1 MKLFDKIFRR
11 DTEGTDIE
19 VAFGLKQI
27 SNITREQALE
37 IPAVSAAVNFIAGT
51 IASLPIKLYNSND
64 KVQTAA
70 EITEDNRLYLLNEE
84 SGDTLNPTEIKRA
97 VIRDMLLDGTGYM
110 HIERSGN
117 EVSALRYVR
126 DSAVSVEKNSDAIYK
141 TLRMLV
147 DGRVYNPWDFVILS
161 RNSVDGGK
169 GVSILAENPTLLT
182 SSYMLLQLEKA
193 MSRRGGNKKG
203 FLRTEHRVDELAM
216 QTIRE
221 AWRKLYSNNG
231 DGMMILQNGL
241 DFKES
246 SSTAVEMQLNQN
258 KVTNAEQIAMLFG
271 LSPDVLSGRADDR
284 TYINSIRTAVLPVV
298 SAFEMALNRALLLEK
313 EKHNKYFIIDTSELL
328 KADILTRYQ
337 AYQIG
342 LAANFLQP
350 DEIRFKENLAP
361 LGLDFIKL
369 GLNDVLYDP
378 KTKQI
383 YTPNTDSHAKIDDAG
398 LQSGDE
404 GDIITEKRQKSGK
417 GRGGNPYHAANG
429 KFTNAPGG
437 KTREKIKEIKVNDD
451 GTVTTV
457 SEVLPKTKY
466 APSPQRNHKGIQV
479 SQNRYGKLCSA
490 FKERYPD
497 ATKGSKGVI
506 YDDKY
511 AYKAEA
517 DDKGGI
523 IITHKRILK

>member
-11 DTEGTDIE
+11 ETEGTDIE

-51 IASLPIKLYNSND
+51 IASLPIRLYNSND

-203 FLRTEHRVDELAM
+203 FLRTEHRVDEPAM

-313 EKHNKYFIIDTSELL
+313 EKHSKYFVIDTSELL

-378 KTKQI
+378 KTRQI

-398 LQSGDE
+398 LQNGGE
-404 GDIITEKRQKSGK
+404 GDIIAEKRYNDKHDEK
-417 GRGGNPYHAANG
+417 GRFARKDGGSATGTGSLKMSRA
-429 KFTNAPGG
+429 
-437 KTREKIKEIKVNDD
+437 EIKK
-451 GTVTTV
+451 V
-457 SEVLPKTKY
+457 SSEISTNYSRY
-466 APSPQRNHKGIQV
+466 AGKKNCVHYSLWRNEYYQYRFINNGF
-479 SQNRYGKLCSA
+479 A
-490 FKERYPD
+490 D
-497 ATKGSKGVI
+497 
-506 YDDKY
+506 YDFIK
-511 AYKAEA
+511 KV
-517 DDKGGI
+517 KS
-523 IITHKRILK
+523 

>member
-1 MKLFDKIFRR
+1 MGLFDKIFRR
-11 DTEGTDIE
+11 ETEGTDIE

-51 IASLPIKLYNSND
+51 IASLPIRLYNSND
-64 KVQTAA
+64 EVQTAA

-117 EVSALRYVR
+117 EVSALQYVR

-169 GVSILAENPTLLT
+169 GVSILTENPALLT
-182 SSYMLLQLEKA
+182 SSYMMLQLEKA

-203 FLRTEHRVDELAM
+203 FLRTEQRVDDKAL
-216 QTIRE
+216 QKIRE
-221 AWRKLYSNNG
+221 AWKKLYSNNG

-313 EKHNKYFIIDTSELL
+313 EKHSKYFIIDTSELL

-378 KTKQI
+378 TTKQI
-383 YTPNTDSHAKIDDAG
+383 YTPNTDSHTQMGGAG
-398 LQSGDE
+398 D
-404 GDIITEKRQKSGK
+404 
-417 GRGGNPYHAANG
+417 
-429 KFTNAPGG
+429 
-437 KTREKIKEIKVNDD
+437 
-451 GTVTTV
+451 V
-457 SEVLPKTKY
+457 SV
-466 APSPQRNHKGIQV
+466 
-479 SQNRYGKLCSA
+479 
-490 FKERYPD
+490 
-497 ATKGSKGVI
+497 
-506 YDDKY
+506 
-511 AYKAEA
+511 
-517 DDKGGI
+517 
-523 IITHKRILK
+523 

>member
-51 IASLPIKLYNSND
+51 IASLPIRLYNSND
-64 KVQTAA
+64 EVQTAA

-203 FLRTEHRVDELAM
+203 FLRTEQRVDDNAL
-216 QTIRE
+216 QKIRE
-221 AWRKLYSNNG
+221 AWKKLYSNNG

-271 LSPDVLSGRADDR
+271 LSPDVLSGKADDR

-298 SAFEMALNRALLLEK
+298 SAFEMALNRALLLEE
-313 EKHNKYFIIDTSELL
+313 EKHSKYFVIDTSELL

-378 KTKQI
+378 KTRQI

-398 LQSGDE
+398 LQNGGE
-404 GDIITEKRQKSGK
+404 GDIIAEKRE
-417 GRGGNPYHAANG
+417 NPYHAKDG

-479 SQNRYGKLCSA
+479 SQNRYGILCSA
-490 FKERYPD
+490 FKERYPN

>member
-1 MKLFDKIFRR
+1 MGLFDKIFRR

-51 IASLPIKLYNSND
+51 IASLPIRLYNSND
-64 KVQTAA
+64 EVQTAA

-117 EVSALRYVR
+117 EVSALQYVR

-203 FLRTEHRVDELAM
+203 FLRTEHRVDEPAM

-284 TYINSIRTAVLPVV
+284 KYINSIRTAVLPVV

-313 EKHNKYFIIDTSELL
+313 EKNSKYFVIDTSELL

-398 LQSGDE
+398 LQNGGE
-404 GDIITEKRQKSGK
+404 GDIITEKRYNKYHDSK
-417 GRGGNPYHAANG
+417 GRFASKNGGSATGTGSLKMSKA
-429 KFTNAPGG
+429 
-437 KTREKIKEIKVNDD
+437 EIKK
-451 GTVTTV
+451 V
-457 SEVLPKTKY
+457 SSEISTNY
-466 APSPQRNHKGIQV
+466 
-479 SQNRYGKLCSA
+479 NRYAGKKTCLHYSLWRNEYFA
-490 FKERYPD
+490 YHFKNNGFAD
-497 ATKGSKGVI
+497 
-506 YDDKY
+506 YDFVK
-511 AYKAEA
+511 KV
-517 DDKGGI
+517 KS
-523 IITHKRILK
+523 

>member
-1 MKLFDKIFRR
+1 MGLFDKIFRR
-11 DTEGTDIE
+11 DIEGTDIE

-51 IASLPIKLYNSND
+51 IASLPIRLYNSND
-64 KVQTAA
+64 EVQTAA

-203 FLRTEHRVDELAM
+203 FLRTEHRVDESAM
-216 QTIRE
+216 QNIRE

-404 GDIITEKRQKSGK
+404 GGIIAEKRYNDKHDEKGLFASNGGGAIKSV
-417 GRGGNPYHAANG
+417 
-429 KFTNAPGG
+429 TIS
-437 KTREKIKEIKVNDD
+437 ED

-457 SEVLPKTKY
+457 YKPQAKTKY
-466 APSPQRNHKGIQV
+466 APSPQRNHKGIQLDEREYNKV
-479 SQNRYGKLCSA
+479 CSE
-490 FKERYPD
+490 FNSLNP
-497 ATKGSKGVI
+497 GSKKGETDLVSKNGI
-506 YDDKY
+506 RYFVESDG
-511 AYKAEA
+511 E
-517 DDKGGI
+517 GGI
-523 IITHKRILK
+523 TIYRAWEED

>member
-1 MKLFDKIFRR
+1 MFDKIFRR
-11 DTEGTDIE
+11 ETEGTDIE

-51 IASLPIKLYNSND
+51 IASLPIRLYNSND
-64 KVQTAA
+64 EVQTAA
-70 EITEDNRLYLLNEE
+70 EITEDDRLYLLNEE

-203 FLRTEHRVDELAM
+203 FLRTEHRVDDPSM
-216 QTIRE
+216 QAIRE

-271 LSPDVLSGRADDR
+271 LSPDVLSGKADDR

-298 SAFEMALNRALLLEK
+298 SAFEMALNRALLLEE
-313 EKHNKYFIIDTSELL
+313 EKHSKYFVIDTSELL

-404 GDIITEKRQKSGK
+404 GGIITEKRHNDKHDEK
-417 GRGGNPYHAANG
+417 GRFARKGGASLKMSKA
-429 KFTNAPGG
+429 
-437 KTREKIKEIKVNDD
+437 EIKK
-451 GTVTTV
+451 V
-457 SEVLPKTKY
+457 SSEISTNYSRYAGKKKCLHYTLWHDEYFAYYFINNGFADYTFTKKVR
-466 APSPQRNHKGIQV
+466 S
-479 SQNRYGKLCSA
+479 
-490 FKERYPD
+490 
-497 ATKGSKGVI
+497 
-506 YDDKY
+506 
-511 AYKAEA
+511 
-517 DDKGGI
+517 
-523 IITHKRILK
+523 

>member
-1 MKLFDKIFRR
+1 MGLFDRIFRR
-11 DTEGTDIE
+11 DIESTDIE

-51 IASLPIKLYNSND
+51 IASLPIRLYNSND
-64 KVQTAA
+64 KVQTAT

-203 FLRTEHRVDELAM
+203 FLRTEQRVDDNSL
-216 QTIRE
+216 QKIRE
-221 AWRKLYSNNG
+221 AWKKLYSNNG

-271 LSPDVLSGRADDR
+271 LSSDVLSGRADDR

-298 SAFEMALNRALLLEK
+298 SAFEMALNRSLLLEK

-361 LGLDFIKL
+361 LGLNFIKL

-398 LQSGDE
+398 LQNGGE
-404 GDIITEKRQKSGK
+404 GDIIAEKRYNDKHDEK
-417 GRGGNPYHAANG
+417 GRFASKGGGSATGTGSLKMSRA
-429 KFTNAPGG
+429 
-437 KTREKIKEIKVNDD
+437 EIKK
-451 GTVTTV
+451 V
-457 SEVLPKTKY
+457 SSEISTNYSRY
-466 APSPQRNHKGIQV
+466 AGKKKCVHYSLWRNEYYQYRFINNGFADYV
-479 SQNRYGKLCSA
+479 F
-490 FKERYPD
+490 FK
-497 ATKGSKGVI
+497 KVKS
-506 YDDKY
+506 
-511 AYKAEA
+511 
-517 DDKGGI
+517 
-523 IITHKRILK
+523 

>member
-51 IASLPIKLYNSND
+51 IASLPIRLYNSND

-117 EVSALRYVR
+117 EVSALRYAR

-203 FLRTEHRVDELAM
+203 FLRTEHRVDEPAM
-216 QTIRE
+216 QAIRE

-313 EKHNKYFIIDTSELL
+313 EKHSKYFVIDTSELL

-404 GDIITEKRQKSGK
+404 GGIIAEKRYNKYHDSK
-417 GRGGNPYHAANG
+417 GRFASKNGGSATGTDSLKMSRAEIKKVSSEISTNYSRYAG
-429 KFTNAPGG
+429 KKNCVHYSLWRNEYYLYRFTNNGFADYVFY
-437 KTREKIKEIKVNDD
+437 KKEK
-451 GTVTTV
+451 
-457 SEVLPKTKY
+457 S
-466 APSPQRNHKGIQV
+466 
-479 SQNRYGKLCSA
+479 
-490 FKERYPD
+490 
-497 ATKGSKGVI
+497 
-506 YDDKY
+506 
-511 AYKAEA
+511 
-517 DDKGGI
+517 
-523 IITHKRILK
+523 

>member
-1 MKLFDKIFRR
+1 MGLFDKIFRR
-11 DTEGTDIE
+11 NDEGTDIE

-37 IPAVSAAVNFIAGT
+37 IPAVSAAVNFITGT
-51 IASLPIKLYNSND
+51 IASLPIRLYNSND
-64 KVQTAA
+64 EVQTAT
-70 EITEDNRLYLLNEE
+70 EITEDDRLYLLNEE

-97 VIRDMLLDGTGYM
+97 VLRDMLLDGTGYM
-110 HIERSGN
+110 HVQRSGN
-117 EVSALRYVR
+117 DVLALRYVR

-203 FLRTEHRVDELAM
+203 FLRTEQRVDDNSM
-216 QTIRE
+216 RKIRE
-221 AWRKLYSNNG
+221 AWKKLYSNNG

-258 KVTNAEQIAMLFG
+258 KVTNTEQIAMLFG

-298 SAFEMALNRALLLEK
+298 SAFEMALNRALLLEE
-313 EKHNKYFIIDTSELL
+313 EKHNKYFVIDTSELL

-378 KTKQI
+378 KTKSI
-383 YTPNTDSHAKIDDAG
+383 YTPNTDSHAKIDDVG

-404 GDIITEKRQKSGK
+404 GGIIAEKR
-417 GRGGNPYHAANG
+417 GNPYHAKDG

-466 APSPQRNHKGIQV
+466 APSPQRNHSGIQV
-479 SQNRYGKLCSA
+479 SQNRYGILCSV
-490 FKERYPD
+490 FKERYPN

>member
-1 MKLFDKIFRR
+1 MGLFDKIFRR

-51 IASLPIKLYNSND
+51 IASLPIRLYNSND
-64 KVQTAA
+64 EVQTAV

-147 DGRVYNPWDFVILS
+147 DGRGYNPWDFVILS

-203 FLRTEHRVDELAM
+203 FLRTEHRVDEPAM
-216 QTIRE
+216 QAIRE
-221 AWRKLYSNNG
+221 AWKKLYSNNG

-313 EKHNKYFIIDTSELL
+313 EKHSKYFIIDTSELL

-404 GDIITEKRQKSGK
+404 GDIISEKRYNDKHDEK
-417 GRGGNPYHAANG
+417 GRFASKGGGA
-429 KFTNAPGG
+429 
-437 KTREKIKEIKVNDD
+437 IKSITVSED

-457 SEVLPKTKY
+457 YKLQAKTKY
-466 APSPQRNHKGIQV
+466 APSSQRNQSGIQV
-479 SQNRYGKLCSA
+479 KPKTYAKLCGEFNTKYPGSRKGFQGTV
-490 FKERYPD
+490 FKGKYQYL
-497 ATKGSKGVI
+497 ATSDGEGGVI
-506 YDDKY
+506 ISRKI
-511 AYKAEA
+511 K
-517 DDKGGI
+517 
-523 IITHKRILK
+523 L

>member
-1 MKLFDKIFRR
+1 MGLFDKIFRR
-11 DTEGTDIE
+11 DIEGTDIE

-51 IASLPIKLYNSND
+51 IASLPIRLYNSND
-64 KVQTAA
+64 EVQTAA
-70 EITEDNRLYLLNEE
+70 EITDDNRLYLLNEE
-84 SGDTLNPTEIKRA
+84 SGDTLNPAEIKRA

-216 QTIRE
+216 KDIRE

-313 EKHNKYFIIDTSELL
+313 EKHSKYFVIDTSELL

-378 KTKQI
+378 TTKQI

-404 GDIITEKRQKSGK
+404 GDIIAEKRYNDKHDEK
-417 GRGGNPYHAANG
+417 GLFASNGGGSATGTGSLKMSKA
-429 KFTNAPGG
+429 
-437 KTREKIKEIKVNDD
+437 EIKK
-451 GTVTTV
+451 V
-457 SEVLPKTKY
+457 SSEISTNYSRY
-466 APSPQRNHKGIQV
+466 A
-479 SQNRYGKLCSA
+479 GKKNCLHYSLWRDEYYQYRFINNGFA
-490 FKERYPD
+490 D
-497 ATKGSKGVI
+497 
-506 YDDKY
+506 YDFVK
-511 AYKAEA
+511 KV
-517 DDKGGI
+517 KS
-523 IITHKRILK
+523 

>member
-64 KVQTAA
+64 EVQTAA

-203 FLRTEHRVDELAM
+203 FLRTERKVDEPAM

-241 DFKES
+241 DF
-246 SSTAVEMQLNQN
+246 
-258 KVTNAEQIAMLFG
+258 
-271 LSPDVLSGRADDR
+271 
-284 TYINSIRTAVLPVV
+284 
-298 SAFEMALNRALLLEK
+298 
-313 EKHNKYFIIDTSELL
+313 
-328 KADILTRYQ
+328 
-337 AYQIG
+337 
-342 LAANFLQP
+342 
-350 DEIRFKENLAP
+350 
-361 LGLDFIKL
+361 
-369 GLNDVLYDP
+369 
-378 KTKQI
+378 
-383 YTPNTDSHAKIDDAG
+383 
-398 LQSGDE
+398 
-404 GDIITEKRQKSGK
+404 
-417 GRGGNPYHAANG
+417 
-429 KFTNAPGG
+429 
-437 KTREKIKEIKVNDD
+437 
-451 GTVTTV
+451 
-457 SEVLPKTKY
+457 
-466 APSPQRNHKGIQV
+466 
-479 SQNRYGKLCSA
+479 
-490 FKERYPD
+490 
-497 ATKGSKGVI
+497 
-506 YDDKY
+506 
-511 AYKAEA
+511 
-517 DDKGGI
+517 
-523 IITHKRILK
+523 

>member
-11 DTEGTDIE
+11 ETEGTDIE

-51 IASLPIKLYNSND
+51 IASLPIRLYNSND
-64 KVQTAA
+64 EVQTAA

-203 FLRTEHRVDELAM
+203 FLRTEHRVDEPAM
-216 QTIRE
+216 KNIRE

-313 EKHNKYFIIDTSELL
+313 EKHSKYFVIDTSELL

-350 DEIRFKENLAP
+350 DEIRFRENLAP
-361 LGLDFIKL
+361 LGLNFIKL

-404 GDIITEKRQKSGK
+404 GGIIAEKRYNKYHDSK
-417 GRGGNPYHAANG
+417 GRFASKNGGSATGTGLLKMSRAEIKKVSSEISTNYSRYAG
-429 KFTNAPGG
+429 KKKCVHYSLWRNEYYLYRFTNNGFADYVFY
-437 KTREKIKEIKVNDD
+437 KKEK
-451 GTVTTV
+451 
-457 SEVLPKTKY
+457 S
-466 APSPQRNHKGIQV
+466 
-479 SQNRYGKLCSA
+479 
-490 FKERYPD
+490 
-497 ATKGSKGVI
+497 
-506 YDDKY
+506 
-511 AYKAEA
+511 
-517 DDKGGI
+517 
-523 IITHKRILK
+523 

>member
-11 DTEGTDIE
+11 ETEGTDIE

-51 IASLPIKLYNSND
+51 IASLPIRLYNSND
-64 KVQTAA
+64 EVQTAA
-70 EITEDNRLYLLNEE
+70 EITEDDRLYLLNEE

-203 FLRTEHRVDELAM
+203 FLRTEHRVDDPSM
-216 QTIRE
+216 QAIRE

-271 LSPDVLSGRADDR
+271 LSPDVLSGKADDR

-298 SAFEMALNRALLLEK
+298 SAFEMALNRALLLEE
-313 EKHNKYFIIDTSELL
+313 EKHSKYFVIDTSELL

-404 GDIITEKRQKSGK
+404 GGIITEKRHNDKHDEK
-417 GRGGNPYHAANG
+417 GRFARKGGASLKMSKA
-429 KFTNAPGG
+429 
-437 KTREKIKEIKVNDD
+437 EIKK
-451 GTVTTV
+451 V
-457 SEVLPKTKY
+457 SSEISTNYSRYAGKKKCLHYTLWHDEYFAYYFINNGFADYTFTKKVR
-466 APSPQRNHKGIQV
+466 S
-479 SQNRYGKLCSA
+479 
-490 FKERYPD
+490 
-497 ATKGSKGVI
+497 
-506 YDDKY
+506 
-511 AYKAEA
+511 
-517 DDKGGI
+517 
-523 IITHKRILK
+523 

>member
-37 IPAVSAAVNFIAGT
+37 IPAVSAAVNFITGT

-169 GVSILAENPTLLT
+169 GVSILAENSTLLT

-203 FLRTEHRVDELAM
+203 FLRTEQRVDDNAL
-216 QTIRE
+216 QKIRE

-298 SAFEMALNRALLLEK
+298 SAFEMALNRALLLEE
-313 EKHNKYFIIDTSELL
+313 EKHSKYFIIDTSELL

-383 YTPNTDSHAKIDDAG
+383 YTPNTDSHTKMGGAG
-398 LQSGDE
+398 D
-404 GDIITEKRQKSGK
+404 
-417 GRGGNPYHAANG
+417 
-429 KFTNAPGG
+429 
-437 KTREKIKEIKVNDD
+437 
-451 GTVTTV
+451 V
-457 SEVLPKTKY
+457 SV
-466 APSPQRNHKGIQV
+466 
-479 SQNRYGKLCSA
+479 
-490 FKERYPD
+490 
-497 ATKGSKGVI
+497 
-506 YDDKY
+506 
-511 AYKAEA
+511 
-517 DDKGGI
+517 
-523 IITHKRILK
+523 

>member
-1 MKLFDKIFRR
+1 MGLFDKIFRR
-11 DTEGTDIE
+11 NDESVNIE

-51 IASLPIKLYNSND
+51 IASLPIRLYNSND
-64 KVQTAA
+64 NAQTAI

-110 HIERSGN
+110 HIGRNGN
-117 EVSALRYVR
+117 EVAALRYVR

-203 FLRTEHRVDELAM
+203 FLCTEQRVDDNSL
-216 QTIRE
+216 QKIRE
-221 AWRKLYSNNG
+221 AWKKLYSNNG

-258 KVTNAEQIAMLFG
+258 KVTNTEQIAMLFG

-284 TYINSIRTAVLPVV
+284 TYINSIRTAVLPIV

-313 EKHNKYFIIDTSELL
+313 EKHNKYFVIDTSELL

-383 YTPNTDSHAKIDDAG
+383 YTPNTDSHAKIDDVG

-404 GDIITEKRQKSGK
+404 GGIIAEKRYNKYHDSK
-417 GRGGNPYHAANG
+417 GRFASKNGGSATGTGLLKMSKA
-429 KFTNAPGG
+429 
-437 KTREKIKEIKVNDD
+437 EIKK
-451 GTVTTV
+451 V
-457 SEVLPKTKY
+457 SSEISTNYSRY
-466 APSPQRNHKGIQV
+466 A
-479 SQNRYGKLCSA
+479 GKKNCLHYSLWRDEYYQYRFINNGFA
-490 FKERYPD
+490 D
-497 ATKGSKGVI
+497 
-506 YDDKY
+506 YDFVK
-511 AYKAEA
+511 KV
-517 DDKGGI
+517 KS
-523 IITHKRILK
+523 

>member
-1 MKLFDKIFRR
+1 
-11 DTEGTDIE
+11 
-19 VAFGLKQI
+19 
-27 SNITREQALE
+27 
-37 IPAVSAAVNFIAGT
+37 
-51 IASLPIKLYNSND
+51 
-64 KVQTAA
+64 
-70 EITEDNRLYLLNEE
+70 
-84 SGDTLNPTEIKRA
+84 
-97 VIRDMLLDGTGYM
+97 MLLDGTGYM

-203 FLRTEHRVDELAM
+203 FLRTEQRVDDNSL
-216 QTIRE
+216 QKIRE

-313 EKHNKYFIIDTSELL
+313 EKHSKYFIIDTSELL

-378 KTKQI
+378 TTKQI

-466 APSPQRNHKGIQV
+466 APSPQRNHSGIQV
-479 SQNRYGKLCSA
+479 KPKTYAKLCGE
-490 FKERYPD
+490 FNTKYPMTEGNHVITGNIRHGNYVYR
-497 ATKGSKGVI
+497 ATRDEYGSLTIHGKVKI
-506 YDDKY
+506 
-511 AYKAEA
+511 
-517 DDKGGI
+517 
-523 IITHKRILK
+523 

>member
-1 MKLFDKIFRR
+1 MGLFDKIFRR

-19 VAFGLKQI
+19 VTFGLKQI

-51 IASLPIKLYNSND
+51 IASLPIRLYNSND
-64 KVQTAA
+64 EVQTAA

-169 GVSILAENPTLLT
+169 GVSILAENPMLLT

-203 FLRTEHRVDELAM
+203 FLRTEHRVDEPAM

-313 EKHNKYFIIDTSELL
+313 EKHSKYFVIDTSELL

-378 KTKQI
+378 KTRQI
-383 YTPNTDSHAKIDDAG
+383 YTPNTDCHAKIDDAG
-398 LQSGDE
+398 LQNGGE
-404 GDIITEKRQKSGK
+404 GDIIAEKRYNDKHDEK
-417 GRGGNPYHAANG
+417 GRFARKDGGSATGAG
-429 KFTNAPGG
+429 LLKMSKA
-437 KTREKIKEIKVNDD
+437 EIKK
-451 GTVTTV
+451 V
-457 SEVLPKTKY
+457 SSEISTNYSRY
-466 APSPQRNHKGIQV
+466 AGKKKCVHYSLWRNEYYQYRFINNGFADYV
-479 SQNRYGKLCSA
+479 F
-490 FKERYPD
+490 FK
-497 ATKGSKGVI
+497 KVKS
-506 YDDKY
+506 
-511 AYKAEA
+511 
-517 DDKGGI
+517 
-523 IITHKRILK
+523 

>member
-1 MKLFDKIFRR
+1 MGLFDKIFRR

-51 IASLPIKLYNSND
+51 IASLPIRLYNSND
-64 KVQTAA
+64 EVQTAA

-97 VIRDMLLDGTGYM
+97 VIRDMLLDGTGYT

-141 TLRMLV
+141 TLRILV

-203 FLRTEHRVDELAM
+203 FLRTEHRVDEPAM

-398 LQSGDE
+398 LQNGGE
-404 GDIITEKRQKSGK
+404 GDIIAEKRYNDKHDEK
-417 GRGGNPYHAANG
+417 GRFASKGGGA
-429 KFTNAPGG
+429 
-437 KTREKIKEIKVNDD
+437 IKSVTISED

-457 SEVLPKTKY
+457 YKPQAKTKY
-466 APSPQRNHKGIQV
+466 APSPQRNHKGIQLDEREYNKV
-479 SQNRYGKLCSA
+479 CSE
-490 FKERYPD
+490 FNSLNP
-497 ATKGSKGVI
+497 GSKKGETDLVSKNGI
-506 YDDKY
+506 RYFVESDG
-511 AYKAEA
+511 E
-517 DDKGGI
+517 GGI
-523 IITHKRILK
+523 TIYRAWEED

>member
-1 MKLFDKIFRR
+1 MGLFDKIFRR
-11 DTEGTDIE
+11 DIESTDIE

-51 IASLPIKLYNSND
+51 IASLPIRLYNSNYE
-64 KVQTAA
+64 VQTAA

-203 FLRTEHRVDELAM
+203 FLRTEQRVDDNSL
-216 QTIRE
+216 QKIRE

-378 KTKQI
+378 KTRQI

-398 LQSGDE
+398 LQNCGE
-404 GDIITEKRQKSGK
+404 GDIIAEKRE
-417 GRGGNPYHAANG
+417 NPYHAKDG

-437 KTREKIKEIKVNDD
+437 KIKSVTVNDD

-457 SEVLPKTKY
+457 YKPQAKTKY
-466 APSPQRNHKGIQV
+466 APSPQRNHKGIQLDEREYNKV
-479 SQNRYGKLCSA
+479 CSE
-490 FKERYPD
+490 FNSLNP
-497 ATKGSKGVI
+497 GSKKGETDLVSKNGI
-506 YDDKY
+506 RYFVESDG
-511 AYKAEA
+511 E
-517 DDKGGI
+517 GGI
-523 IITHKRILK
+523 TIYRAWEED

>member
-1 MKLFDKIFRR
+1 MGLFDKIFRR
-11 DTEGTDIE
+11 ETEGTDIE

-51 IASLPIKLYNSND
+51 IASLPIRLYNSND
-64 KVQTAA
+64 EVQTAA

-97 VIRDMLLDGTGYM
+97 VICDMLLDGTGYM

-203 FLRTEHRVDELAM
+203 FLRTEHRVDESAM

-271 LSPDVLSGRADDR
+271 LSPNVLSGRADDR

-298 SAFEMALNRALLLEK
+298 SAFEMALNRALLLEE
-313 EKHNKYFIIDTSELL
+313 EKHSKYFVIDTSELL

-378 KTKQI
+378 KTRQI

-404 GDIITEKRQKSGK
+404 GDIIAEKRYNDKHDEK
-417 GRGGNPYHAANG
+417 GRFARKGGASLKMSKA
-429 KFTNAPGG
+429 
-437 KTREKIKEIKVNDD
+437 EIKK
-451 GTVTTV
+451 V
-457 SEVLPKTKY
+457 SSEISTNYSRY
-466 APSPQRNHKGIQV
+466 AGKKKCVHYSLWRNEYYQYRFINNGFADYV
-479 SQNRYGKLCSA
+479 F
-490 FKERYPD
+490 FK
-497 ATKGSKGVI
+497 KVKS
-506 YDDKY
+506 
-511 AYKAEA
+511 
-517 DDKGGI
+517 
-523 IITHKRILK
+523 

>member
-1 MKLFDKIFRR
+1 MGLFDKIFRR

-51 IASLPIKLYNSND
+51 IASLPIRLYNSND
-64 KVQTAA
+64 EVQTAA

-141 TLRMLV
+141 TLRILV

-203 FLRTEHRVDELAM
+203 FLRTEHRVDEPAM

-284 TYINSIRTAVLPVV
+284 TYVNSIRTAVLPVV

-398 LQSGDE
+398 LQNGGE
-404 GDIITEKRQKSGK
+404 GDIIAEKRYNDKHDEK
-417 GRGGNPYHAANG
+417 GRFASKGGGA
-429 KFTNAPGG
+429 
-437 KTREKIKEIKVNDD
+437 IKSVTISED

-457 SEVLPKTKY
+457 YKPQAKTKY
-466 APSPQRNHKGIQV
+466 APSPQRNHKGIQLDEREYNKV
-479 SQNRYGKLCSA
+479 CSE
-490 FKERYPD
+490 FNSLNP
-497 ATKGSKGVI
+497 GSKKGETDLVSKNGI
-506 YDDKY
+506 RYFVESDG
-511 AYKAEA
+511 E
-517 DDKGGI
+517 GGI
-523 IITHKRILK
+523 TIYRAWEED

>member
-51 IASLPIKLYNSND
+51 IASLPIRLYNSND
-64 KVQTAA
+64 EVQTAA

-203 FLRTEHRVDELAM
+203 FLRTEQRVDDKAL
-216 QTIRE
+216 QKIRE
-221 AWRKLYSNNG
+221 AWKKLYSNNG

-313 EKHNKYFIIDTSELL
+313 EKHIKYFVIDTSELL

-378 KTKQI
+378 TTKQI

-404 GDIITEKRQKSGK
+404 GDIIQVRHYLQNPITEKLMGSTSDGAIKSV
-417 GRGGNPYHAANG
+417 
-429 KFTNAPGG
+429 TVS
-437 KTREKIKEIKVNDD
+437 ED

-457 SEVLPKTKY
+457 YKPQAKTKY
-466 APSPQRNHKGIQV
+466 APSPQRNHSGIQV
-479 SQNRYGKLCSA
+479 KPKTYAKLCGEFNTKYPGSRKGFQGTV
-490 FKERYPD
+490 FKGKYQYL
-497 ATKGSKGVI
+497 ATSDGEGGVI
-506 YDDKY
+506 INRKI
-511 AYKAEA
+511 K
-517 DDKGGI
+517 
-523 IITHKRILK
+523 L

>member
-1 MKLFDKIFRR
+1 MGLFDKIFRR

-51 IASLPIKLYNSND
+51 IASLPIRLYNSND
-64 KVQTAA
+64 EVQTAA

-141 TLRMLV
+141 TLRILV

-203 FLRTEHRVDELAM
+203 FLRTEHRVDEPAM

-246 SSTAVEMQLNQN
+246 SSTAVEMLLNQN

-398 LQSGDE
+398 LQNGGE
-404 GDIITEKRQKSGK
+404 GDIIAEKRYNDKHDEK
-417 GRGGNPYHAANG
+417 GRFASKGGGA
-429 KFTNAPGG
+429 
-437 KTREKIKEIKVNDD
+437 IKSVTISED

-457 SEVLPKTKY
+457 YKPQAKTKY
-466 APSPQRNHKGIQV
+466 APSPQRNHKGIQLDEREYNKV
-479 SQNRYGKLCSA
+479 CSE
-490 FKERYPD
+490 FNSLNP
-497 ATKGSKGVI
+497 GSKKGETDLVSKNGI
-506 YDDKY
+506 RYFVESDG
-511 AYKAEA
+511 E
-517 DDKGGI
+517 GGI
-523 IITHKRILK
+523 TIYRAWEED

>member
-1 MKLFDKIFRR
+1 MGLFDKIFRR

-51 IASLPIKLYNSND
+51 IASLPIRLYNSND

-117 EVSALRYVR
+117 EVSALRYVS

-203 FLRTEHRVDELAM
+203 FLRTEHRVDEPAM

-313 EKHNKYFIIDTSELL
+313 EKHSKYFVIDTSELL

-378 KTKQI
+378 KTRQI

-398 LQSGDE
+398 LQNGGE
-404 GDIITEKRQKSGK
+404 GDIIAEKRYNDKHDEK
-417 GRGGNPYHAANG
+417 GRFARKDGGSATGTGSLKMSRA
-429 KFTNAPGG
+429 
-437 KTREKIKEIKVNDD
+437 EIKK
-451 GTVTTV
+451 V
-457 SEVLPKTKY
+457 SSEISTNYSRY
-466 APSPQRNHKGIQV
+466 AGKKNCVHYSLWRNEYYQYRFINNGF
-479 SQNRYGKLCSA
+479 A
-490 FKERYPD
+490 D
-497 ATKGSKGVI
+497 
-506 YDDKY
+506 YDFIK
-511 AYKAEA
+511 KV
-517 DDKGGI
+517 KS
-523 IITHKRILK
+523 

>member
-1 MKLFDKIFRR
+1 VRAVKLFDKIFRR

-51 IASLPIKLYNSND
+51 IASLPIRLYNSND
-64 KVQTAA
+64 EVKTAV

-203 FLRTEHRVDELAM
+203 FLRTEQRVDDNSL
-216 QTIRE
+216 QKIRE

-398 LQSGDE
+398 LQNGGE
-404 GDIITEKRQKSGK
+404 GDIIAEKRYNDKHDEKGLFARKDGGSATGTGSLKMSRAEIKKVSSEISTNYSRYAGK
-417 GRGGNPYHAANG
+417 KNCVHYSLWRNEYYLYR
-429 KFTNAPGG
+429 FTNNGFADYVFY
-437 KTREKIKEIKVNDD
+437 KKEK
-451 GTVTTV
+451 
-457 SEVLPKTKY
+457 S
-466 APSPQRNHKGIQV
+466 
-479 SQNRYGKLCSA
+479 
-490 FKERYPD
+490 
-497 ATKGSKGVI
+497 
-506 YDDKY
+506 
-511 AYKAEA
+511 
-517 DDKGGI
+517 
-523 IITHKRILK
+523 

>member
-1 MKLFDKIFRR
+1 MGLFDKIFRR

-51 IASLPIKLYNSND
+51 IASLPIRLYNSND
-64 KVQTAA
+64 EVQTAA
-70 EITEDNRLYLLNEE
+70 EITADNRLYLLNEE

-117 EVSALRYVR
+117 EVLALRYVR

-203 FLRTEHRVDELAM
+203 FLRTEQRVDDKAL
-216 QTIRE
+216 QKIRE
-221 AWRKLYSNNG
+221 AWKKLYSNNG

-313 EKHNKYFIIDTSELL
+313 EKNSKYFVIDTSELL

-398 LQSGDE
+398 LQNGGE
-404 GDIITEKRQKSGK
+404 GDIIAEKRYNDKHDEK
-417 GRGGNPYHAANG
+417 GRFASKGGGA
-429 KFTNAPGG
+429 
-437 KTREKIKEIKVNDD
+437 IKSVTISED

-457 SEVLPKTKY
+457 YKPQAKTKY
-466 APSPQRNHKGIQV
+466 APSPQRNHKGIQLDEREYNKV
-479 SQNRYGKLCSA
+479 CSE
-490 FKERYPD
+490 FNSLNP
-497 ATKGSKGVI
+497 GSKKGETDLVSKNGI
-506 YDDKY
+506 RYFVESDG
-511 AYKAEA
+511 E
-517 DDKGGI
+517 GGI
-523 IITHKRILK
+523 TIYRAWEED

>member
-51 IASLPIKLYNSND
+51 IASLPIRLYNSND

-203 FLRTEHRVDELAM
+203 FLRTEHRVDEPAM

-221 AWRKLYSNNG
+221 AWSKLYSNNG

-313 EKHNKYFIIDTSELL
+313 EKHSKYFVIDTSELL

-378 KTKQI
+378 KTRQI

-398 LQSGDE
+398 LQNGGE
-404 GDIITEKRQKSGK
+404 GDIIAEKRYNDKHDEK
-417 GRGGNPYHAANG
+417 GRFARKDGGSATGTGSLKMSRA
-429 KFTNAPGG
+429 
-437 KTREKIKEIKVNDD
+437 EIKK
-451 GTVTTV
+451 V
-457 SEVLPKTKY
+457 SSEISTNYSRY
-466 APSPQRNHKGIQV
+466 AGKKNCVHYSLWRNEYYQYRFINNGF
-479 SQNRYGKLCSA
+479 A
-490 FKERYPD
+490 D
-497 ATKGSKGVI
+497 
-506 YDDKY
+506 YDFIK
-511 AYKAEA
+511 KV
-517 DDKGGI
+517 KS
-523 IITHKRILK
+523 

>member
-1 MKLFDKIFRR
+1 MGLFDKIFRR
-11 DTEGTDIE
+11 DIESTDIE

-51 IASLPIKLYNSND
+51 IASLPIRLYNSND
-64 KVQTAA
+64 EMQTAT
-70 EITEDNRLYLLNEE
+70 EITEDDRLYLLNEE

-147 DGRVYNPWDFVILS
+147 DGRMYNPWDFVILS

-203 FLRTEHRVDELAM
+203 FLRTEQRVDDNSL
-216 QTIRE
+216 QKIRE
-221 AWRKLYSNNG
+221 AWKKLYSNNG

-258 KVTNAEQIAMLFG
+258 KVTNTEQIAMLFG

-284 TYINSIRTAVLPVV
+284 TYINSIRTAVLPIV
-298 SAFEMALNRALLLEK
+298 SAFEMALNRALLLEE
-313 EKHNKYFIIDTSELL
+313 EKHSKYFVIDTSELL

-398 LQSGDE
+398 LKNGDE
-404 GDIITEKRQKSGK
+404 GGIIQARQYLQNPITGKLMGSTSDGAIKSV
-417 GRGGNPYHAANG
+417 
-429 KFTNAPGG
+429 T
-437 KTREKIKEIKVNDD
+437 VNDD

-457 SEVLPKTKY
+457 YKAQAKTKY
-466 APSPQRNHKGIQV
+466 APSPQRNHSGIKV
-479 SQNRYGKLCSA
+479 GVKTYSKLCG
-490 FKERYPD
+490 EYNTIYP
-497 ATKGSKGVI
+497 GSKKGESGYI
-506 YDDKY
+506 SKGKY
-511 AYKAEA
+511 RYKAES
-517 DDKGGI
+517 DGEGGI
-523 IITHKRILK
+523 IIRKKWRQN

>member
-1 MKLFDKIFRR
+1 MGLFDKIFRR
-11 DTEGTDIE
+11 DIEGTDIE

-51 IASLPIKLYNSND
+51 IASLPIRLYNSND
-64 KVQTAA
+64 EVQTAA

-203 FLRTEHRVDELAM
+203 FLRTEHRVDESAM

-298 SAFEMALNRALLLEK
+298 SAFEMALNRALLLEE
-313 EKHNKYFIIDTSELL
+313 EKHSKYFVIDTSELL

-404 GDIITEKRQKSGK
+404 GSIIAEKRYNDKHDEKGLFASNGGGAIKSV
-417 GRGGNPYHAANG
+417 
-429 KFTNAPGG
+429 TVS
-437 KTREKIKEIKVNDD
+437 ED

-457 SEVLPKTKY
+457 YKPQAKTKY
-466 APSPQRNHKGIQV
+466 APSPQRKREGIQV
-479 SQNRYGKLCSA
+479 SPSKYGKLCGTFNS
-490 FKERYPD
+490 KYPN
-497 ATKGSKGVI
+497 APKGAKGVI
-506 YDDKY
+506 YDGKY
-511 AYKAEA
+511 MYRAKSNGE
-517 DDKGGI
+517 GGI
-523 IITHKRILK
+523 VISHKRILK